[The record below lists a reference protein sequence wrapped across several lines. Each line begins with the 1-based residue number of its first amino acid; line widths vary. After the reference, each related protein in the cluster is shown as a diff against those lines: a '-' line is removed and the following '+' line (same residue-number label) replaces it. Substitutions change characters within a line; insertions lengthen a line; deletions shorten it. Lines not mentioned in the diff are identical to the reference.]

1 MSVED
6 RRAAID
12 AESRRLTL
20 IAGLLGLAGFTVL
33 GSLRVLGTNGPILAD
48 HTPGDLVLALV
59 YMSPYMLTLIV
70 WRTRDPVARGGL
82 LVALGLLSVVASFSA
97 FSLATLILIPASVTI
112 FTAAAWSLRLVEN
125 RAIWVA
131 PYFVA
136 GLAGAAAIVFS
147 FVATFV
153 LDPDETRCWALVR
166 LDSGGEQWERRGNV
180 GGSPDRLSIGPS
192 GSEVTYSTCV
202 SDIITISE
210 AARSAGLLAAA
221 AIVIIVASHLGRRW
235 PAGLE
240 PGLVTLDRS

>member
-20 IAGLLGLAGFTVL
+20 IAGLLGLAGSTVL
-33 GSLRVLGTNGPILAD
+33 GSLRVLGTDGPVLAD

-59 YMSPYMLTLIV
+59 YMSPYILTLVV

-82 LVALGLLSVVASFSA
+82 LLALGLLSVVASFSA

-112 FTAAAWSLRLVEN
+112 LMAAAWSLRLVEN

-131 PYFVA
+131 PYFAA
-136 GLAGAAAIVFS
+136 GLAGAAAITLS
-147 FVATFV
+147 FVAPFV

-166 LDSGGEQWERRGNV
+166 PDSGGEQWEGRENV
-180 GGSPDRLSIGPS
+180 GGSKLSLSIGPN
-192 GSEVTYSTCV
+192 GNGVTYSTCV

-221 AIVIIVASHLGRRW
+221 SIVIIVASRLGRR
-235 PAGLE
+235 PSSVVAS
-240 PGLVTLDRS
+240 PPRPS